1 MNNKNRKK
9 NIYMSRNAMLNA
21 SESQRKRTKENGTKT
36 QREIEKMGNDKE
48 NEDDGNINNR

>member
-1 MNNKNRKK
+1 MQC
-9 NIYMSRNAMLNA
+9 LNA

-36 QREIEKMGNDKE
+36 QREIEKMGNDQE